1 MPAAARSAS
10 WSLTKAAIS
19 GAIVGPLILLMNLYF
34 QGHLATTAIVDLAM
48 MLVGGAGGGAVL
60 FLAIA
65 LFLRFLNR
73 RAH

>member
-1 MPAAARSAS
+1 
-10 WSLTKAAIS
+10 
-19 GAIVGPLILLMNLYF
+19 MNLYF
-34 QGHLATTAIVDLAM
+34 QGRLATTAILDVAM

-73 RAH
+73 QVR